1 MKKRIKKILLDDD
14 FSWAKEST
22 ENIVKSQKDIVYFS
36 RAINHKAHLRSKKI
50 NDIEKKVDRM
60 VANTNKLSVIQTDQR
75 AITTCVIGLK
85 DRIIDLPVQ
94 SKNTYM
100 TMEEAIKSENIFDKY
115 IIIPEKVS
123 FVNEKIDLR
132 LITSKKDF
140 IQYIL
145 NDEYNILKGEG
156 IYKQGSLEG
165 FKDNSIFML
174 NNNGFRKF
182 VNNNS
187 DFKLEEEDVHVI
199 KKNCTLNT
207 DILSPAISLI
217 VPVYN
222 RMEHL
227 EECIKSV
234 IQQKKINFDNF
245 ELILIDDKST
255 DQSYEIMKKY
265 ENLSFV
271 QVYQNPVNM
280 GPGAT
285 RNFGISKAKNDY
297 VTFLDSD
304 DLINEELLYN
314 YWKFVETG
322 CDYDVIG
329 TKLMI
334 YNSENNHKTWNLS
347 RQSESFKANYNNV
360 LLYNKDILIEDTSAC
375 TKLFK
380 KEILIKHP
388 FESNLYYEDNYIS
401 CILYDKRIC
410 LMDYEGYYYRKD
422 GQESI
427 TNSVYSNIEKKTSD
441 LIKIIKIQ
449 YDFYTSG
456 LCSEEFIKKQ
466 LNKQLQHRVYL
477 FLKHYMQYSRKNIYQ
492 AAAVFS
498 EELNEVSHILVELE
512 IDLNELFFIKY
523 NLTSAE
529 LNELSKKMYDKQ
541 FIVRNGKFIA
551 ELENG
556 KEIEVPSNKAVT
568 TAVKSNYKEVYIHAN
583 NIVDLA
589 NTENNLIFDECYILR
604 VSKNIHNVNIA
615 YEQEG
620 VIYVKNINC

>member
-1 MKKRIKKILLDDD
+1 MKKKIKKILLADD
-14 FSWAKEST
+14 FNWAKESA
-22 ENIVKSQKDIVYFS
+22 ESIVKAQKDIVYFS
-36 RAINHKAHLRSKKI
+36 RALNHKAYLRSKKI
-50 NDIEKKVDRM
+50 NEVEKLVEKM
-60 VANTNKLSVIQTDQR
+60 ALNTDKIRIIQTDQQ
-75 AITTCVIGLK
+75 TVSTCVIGLK
-85 DRIIDLPVQ
+85 DMIIDLPIQ
-94 SKNTYM
+94 SKNKYM
-100 TMEEAIKSENIFDKY
+100 TMEEAVISEKKFDKY
-115 IIIPEKVS
+115 IIIPDEVR

-132 LITSKKDF
+132 LVTFKKDF
-140 IQYIL
+140 IQYVL
-145 NDEYNILKGEG
+145 SDEYNILKNEG
-156 IYKQGSLEG
+156 TYKQGSLES
-165 FKDNSIFML
+165 FKDNSIFIL
-174 NNNGFRKF
+174 SNNGFRKY
-182 VNNNS
+182 VNTNS
-187 DFKLEEEDVHVI
+187 DFKLEEENVHVI
-199 KKNCTLNT
+199 KKNNVLNT
-207 DILSPAISLI
+207 DVLSPAISLI
-217 VPVYN
+217 VPIYN

-234 IQQKKINFDNF
+234 MQQKKINFDKF

-271 QVYQNPVNM
+271 KVYQNPTNM

-304 DLINEELLYN
+304 DLINDELLYN
-314 YWKFVETG
+314 YWKIVESG
-322 CDYDVIG
+322 CDYDIIG

-334 YNSENNHKTWNLS
+334 YNSENSHKLWNLH

-401 CILYDKRIC
+401 CILYNKRIC

-427 TNSVYSNIEKKTSD
+427 TNSVYNNIEKKTSD

-449 YDFYTSG
+449 YEFYNNG
-456 LCSEEFIKKQ
+456 FCSEEFIKKQ

-492 AAAVFS
+492 AASVFS

-512 IDLNELFFIKY
+512 IDLKELFFIKY
-523 NLTSAE
+523 NLTSLE
-529 LNELSKKMYDKQ
+529 LNELSKIMYNKQ
-541 FIVRNGKFIA
+541 FTVRNEKFIA
-551 ELENG
+551 ELSNG

-568 TAVKSNYKEVYIHAN
+568 TAVKHNYKEVYIHAN

-589 NTENNLIFDECYILR
+589 NTEDNLIFDECYILR
-604 VSKNIHNVNIA
+604 VSKNVYNVNIA